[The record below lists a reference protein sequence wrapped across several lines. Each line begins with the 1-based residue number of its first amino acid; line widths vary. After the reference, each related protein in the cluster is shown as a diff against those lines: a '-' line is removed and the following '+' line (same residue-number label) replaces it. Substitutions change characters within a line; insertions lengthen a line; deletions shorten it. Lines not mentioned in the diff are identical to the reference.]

1 MCIRDRASEV
11 HEAQMLEVQAQHE
24 KEHNA
29 LAQQQAA
36 LHKQVTKLT
45 EQHAAQQQ
53 QAQQQQK
60 AQAQAAQLEE
70 AAHSAADA
78 HVRSPATKEGRRTR
92 AMGGSTSSLTPESA
106 AREGEGPRT
115 PFIDDETLET
125 AGEPARQAIEAL
137 GKDNFYYKTTN
148 RELRRRLKDASSL
161 AEAQRQ
167 QLDEALQRV
176 AHDEQVNAKLQ
187 AELANMRAYLQAHP
201 GATPTRVTKAA
212 LKEIL
217 PEALTSGGGA
227 ARLAWGGG
235 AVDDSQSLLHTPR
248 GEVV

>member
-1 MCIRDRASEV
+1 M
-11 HEAQMLEVQAQHE
+11 
-24 KEHNA
+24 
-29 LAQQQAA
+29 
-36 LHKQVTKLT
+36 
-45 EQHAAQQQ
+45 
-53 QAQQQQK
+53 
-60 AQAQAAQLEE
+60 
-70 AAHSAADA
+70 
-78 HVRSPATKEGRRTR
+78 
-92 AMGGSTSSLTPESA
+92 
-106 AREGEGPRT
+106 
-115 PFIDDETLET
+115 
-125 AGEPARQAIEAL
+125 
-137 GKDNFYYKTTN
+137 
-148 RELRRRLKDASSL
+148 

-217 PEALTSGGGA
+217 PEALTSGGTSGGG